1 MVIPELIYKYE
12 SINTYSLK
20 NLKAQAIYMSSP
32 LSFNDPYDCALS
44 TVMKEIS
51 EADLEK
57 MILHYVEREDVPE
70 PIKNQFLSASK
81 DELKTMLFRASKSAI
96 EQNVQQFLDL
106 RGVSCFSEKKD
117 DLLMWA
123 HYGGCYRGFCLEFRT
138 DAEMFNKL
146 REVHYSSDLPR
157 IDVAACLIENDFD
170 HIAELYCTK
179 SINWKYEQEWRL
191 IHQKAGT
198 SYGYPSEALKAI
210 YFGPNIDAQMME
222 ILCLI
227 IQGQNPQVEFWRG
240 HLSKYEF
247 KVEFEKVDYT
257 PYIIAKEK
265 GLV

>member
-1 MVIPELIYKYE
+1 MARPEHIYKYE
-12 SINTYSLK
+12 NINTYSLK
-20 NLKAQAIYMSSP
+20 NLKAQAIYMASP

-51 EADLEK
+51 DEDLDR
-57 MILHYVEREDVPE
+57 LVSYYVGREDVPE
-70 PIKNQFLSASK
+70 DAKKQFVTASK
-81 DELKTMLFRASKSAI
+81 EELKSMLFRASKSAI
-96 EQNVQQFLDL
+96 EQNVQQFLEL

-123 HYGGCYRGFCLEFRT
+123 HYGGCYRGFCLEFKT
-138 DAEMFNKL
+138 DFEMFDRLKQ
-146 REVHYSSDLPR
+146 VHYSPDIPR
-157 IDVAACLIENDFD
+157 IDVATCLIENDFD
-170 HIAELYCTK
+170 HIADLYCTK
-179 SINWKYEQEWRL
+179 SINWQYEREWRL

-198 SYGYPSEALKAI
+198 SYVYSPEALKAL
-210 YFGPNIDAQMME
+210 YFGPNIDAHMME

-240 HLSKYEF
+240 HLSKSEF

-257 PYIIAKEK
+257 PHVVAKEM